1 MKEKDYIQIMLDM
14 LVLLTKDDTSLF
26 AITLNASMLYKV
38 MHKVTNKESIE
49 TLIDEVVSIFSKAK
63 EQLKEVEEYEQ

>member
-14 LVLLTKDDTSLF
+14 LVLLTKDDMSLF
-26 AITLNASMLYKV
+26 GIILNASMLYKG
-38 MHKVTNKESIE
+38 MHKVINKASIE
-49 TLIDEVVSIFSKAK
+49 TLIDEVISIFSKAK

>member
-14 LVLLTKDDTSLF
+14 LVLLTKDDMSLF
-26 AITLNASMLYKV
+26 AIVLNASMLYKGI
-38 MHKVTNKESIE
+38 HKVTNKESIE

-63 EQLKEVEEYEQ
+63 EQLKEAEEYEQ